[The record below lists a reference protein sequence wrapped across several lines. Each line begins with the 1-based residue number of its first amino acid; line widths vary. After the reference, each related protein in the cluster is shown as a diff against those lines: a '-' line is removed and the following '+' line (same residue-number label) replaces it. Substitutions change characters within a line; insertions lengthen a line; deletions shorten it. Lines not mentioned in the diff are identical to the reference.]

1 MTAARIAV
9 GSGLPF
15 AVRRRTVPAP
25 FIHTHTQHLH
35 DTWHGDSYVNVVGLK
50 SPAQNHEQT
59 RQVSAVDVASSLFRV
74 PHSEQV
80 NTPSSD
86 LGCAS
91 ESMLSLE
98 MKIQIKEFKM
108 ARGRKLIIC
117 QGSRSP
123 PSGLWHWQRENCCP
137 VTGFPMSAHLGYYAS
152 FSGICESGPGFEIG
166 SQLPPCT
173 LLPHSPSSRHPPF
186 TQERVLFIGT
196 QFRILY
202 TSMYSPAEAATP
214 RA

>member
-1 MTAARIAV
+1 M
-9 GSGLPF
+9 
-15 AVRRRTVPAP
+15 
-25 FIHTHTQHLH
+25 
-35 DTWHGDSYVNVVGLK
+35 NVVGLK

-152 FSGICESGPGFEIG
+152 FSGICESGPGFGIG

-186 TQERVLFIGT
+186 TQ
-196 QFRILY
+196 
-202 TSMYSPAEAATP
+202 SPAFTSVGGQPSPHKPRLVVSQHMSSTILLPP
-214 RA
+214 RAQAFLY

>member
-1 MTAARIAV
+1 
-9 GSGLPF
+9 
-15 AVRRRTVPAP
+15 
-25 FIHTHTQHLH
+25 
-35 DTWHGDSYVNVVGLK
+35 
-50 SPAQNHEQT
+50 
-59 RQVSAVDVASSLFRV
+59 
-74 PHSEQV
+74 
-80 NTPSSD
+80 
-86 LGCAS
+86 
-91 ESMLSLE
+91 
-98 MKIQIKEFKM
+98 M

-152 FSGICESGPGFEIG
+152 FSGICESGPGFGIG

-196 QFRILY
+196 QFSILY